1 MNTASFVPGTKLCE
15 QFYREA
21 VRPILISRFPELK
34 HAAAL
39 IGDGS
44 EVLGFDDELS
54 TDHDWGPR
62 VRLFVEEADQQHSE
76 QILQAVAWELPYE
89 FHGYP
94 THWTDPDAN
103 DNGTQVLELV
113 SNGPI
118 HHRVTVQTI
127 RSFILEH
134 LGFDIR
140 QEREPADW
148 LTFSE
153 QRLLTFTRGAVY
165 HDEVGLEE
173 QRSRF
178 ACYPQDVWL
187 YLLAAG
193 WARIGEDEH
202 LMGRAGMV
210 GDEVGSAIIGARLV
224 RDIMRLCFLMEKTYA
239 PYPKWFGTAFKRLPG
254 AQALLPLLQGA
265 LHADTWQ
272 KREGFLVQAYEQLA
286 IRHNALKLT
295 KPLPEQ
301 VMSFFGRP
309 FQVIELHGFSKAL
322 IEQIEDARMKRVA
335 AQSPLGSLDLLSDN
349 TNLVSNPRWRPRV
362 RQLYD

>member
-1 MNTASFVPGTKLCE
+1 MSTPAFIPGIKLCG
-15 QFYREA
+15 QFYEE
-21 VRPILISRFPELK
+21 VVQPILLTRFPELK

-39 IGDGS
+39 IGNGS

-62 VRLFVEEADQQHSE
+62 VLLFVETADQQHSE
-76 QILQAVAWELPYE
+76 QILQALARELPYE

-94 THWTDPDAN
+94 TNWTDPDTN

-113 SNGPI
+113 SHGPI

-140 QEREPADW
+140 QELEPIDW

-165 HDEVGLEE
+165 HDEVGLGE
-173 QRSRF
+173 QRTRF
-178 ACYPQDVWL
+178 AYYPRDVWL

-193 WARIGEDEH
+193 WARISEDEH

-254 AQALLPLLQGA
+254 AQELLSLLQGA
-265 LHADTWQ
+265 LQADTWQ

-301 VMSFFGRP
+301 VTSFFGRP
-309 FQVIELHGFSKAL
+309 FQVIELHGFSQAL
-322 IEQIEDARMKRVA
+322 IEQIEDPRVKRIA
-335 AQSPLGSLDLLSDN
+335 TQSPLGSLDLLSDN
-349 TNLVSNPRWRPRV
+349 TNLVSHPRWRPRV